1 MLFFPR
7 FIHKKNYSRA
17 AALAKAA
24 LRPGEAV
31 PRSAVGV
38 APHRI
43 AQRGVGQR
51 AAGSGLSP
59 TGTSRPPGL
68 SAGMG
73 RPSGWGGGGGAAPCA
88 ARSVPAVGAAMGF
101 IPFQLVIDSLEHH
114 RGYFIESIQ
123 SRLFIRSRYYSKG
136 TISWKK
142 KIYLIW
148 RKKKKTHTF

>member
-1 MLFFPR
+1 MIHDKSFAGSRALFMLFFPR

-73 RPSGWGGGGGAAPCA
+73 RPSGWGVGGWGGCGSVRCA
-88 ARSVPAVGAAMGF
+88 QRSRGRGGNG
-101 IPFQLVIDSLEHH
+101 IYSLPT
-114 RGYFIESIQ
+114 RNRFSRASQ
-123 SRLFIRSRYYSKG
+123 RLFYRVNSKQAV
-136 TISWKK
+136 
-142 KIYLIW
+142 
-148 RKKKKTHTF
+148 H

>member
-73 RPSGWGGGGGAAPCA
+73 RPSGWGGGGVRLRALRAAFP
-88 ARSVPAVGAAMGF
+88 RSGR
-101 IPFQLVIDSLEHH
+101 QWD
-114 RGYFIESIQ
+114 
-123 SRLFIRSRYYSKG
+123 LFPSNS
-136 TISWKK
+136 
-142 KIYLIW
+142 
-148 RKKKKTHTF
+148 